1 MKIRGIKR
9 GQTIELLDQIDT
21 IPDGAEVIVE
31 LIIYPSKNS
40 EVKQSFTDEEK
51 LARLNQLF
59 GDWKDQPDL
68 MEIFAEIDKQRHAYR
83 GRAIDSLDDQNNS

>member
-31 LIIYPSKNS
+31 LIISSSESS
-40 EVKQSFTDEEK
+40 EVKQSFTDEK
-51 LARLNQLF
+51 RLKKLNQLS
-59 GDWKDQPDL
+59 GAWKDQPDL
-68 MEIFAEIDKQRHAYR
+68 M
-83 GRAIDSLDDQNNS
+83 

>member
-31 LIIYPSKNS
+31 LMRASTES
-40 EVKQSFTDEEK
+40 LEVKQSFTDEEK
-51 LARLNQLF
+51 LAKINQLF
-59 GDWKDQPDL
+59 GAWTDQPDL
-68 MEIFAEIDKQRHAYR
+68 MEIFAEQRHCLSR
-83 GRAIDSLDDQNNS
+83 